1 MNISFKQLKLF
12 VTLVQAGN
20 LAEAAERLCITKA
33 AASLSLRELEKQLDC
48 RLFDRVRNRLQLNTQ
63 GDQLLPLADEL
74 LQRLATIEHLF
85 QQPDQS
91 RDLLRIGASNT
102 IGNYLLPRL
111 IADYLRLHPQVEF
124 KVVIGNTRTLATQVT
139 DFQLDMALLEGSIA
153 DSQLQQQ
160 EWLRDSMQV
169 VADPTHPLASRSGLS
184 LADLEHQRWLLRE
197 PGSGSREQFQ
207 QLVGS
212 HLQHW
217 MPGLELSTTESIL
230 NAVANGL
237 GLCLL
242 SGLATAAALRDGRVV
257 ALDLQ
262 PGFQRSLRL
271 VWHKAKYLNP
281 ALAQFTDFCR
291 HWRPIHY

>member
-1 MNISFKQLKLF
+1 MLRLPVLRLQRREP
-12 VTLVQAGN
+12 
-20 LAEAAERLCITKA
+20 LARQWQRVLQ
-33 AASLSLRELEKQLDC
+33 ELERQ
-48 RLFDRVRNRLQLNTQ
+48 
-63 GDQLLPLADEL
+63 A
-74 LQRLATIEHLF
+74 
-85 QQPDQS
+85 
-91 RDLLRIGASNT
+91 
-102 IGNYLLPRL
+102 
-111 IADYLRLHPQVEF
+111 
-124 KVVIGNTRTLATQVT
+124 
-139 DFQLDMALLEGSIA
+139 
-153 DSQLQQQ
+153 LQQQ
-160 EWLRDSMQV
+160 ERLRDSMQV
-169 VADPTHPLASRSGLS
+169 VAAPTHPLASRSRLS

-217 MPGLELSTTESIL
+217 TPGLELSTTESIL

-281 ALAQFTDFCR
+281 ALAQFTDFCQ